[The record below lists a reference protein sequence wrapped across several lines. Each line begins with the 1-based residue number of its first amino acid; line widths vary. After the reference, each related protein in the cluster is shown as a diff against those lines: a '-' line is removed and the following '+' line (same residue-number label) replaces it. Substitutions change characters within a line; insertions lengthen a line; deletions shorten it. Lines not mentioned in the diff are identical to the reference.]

1 MSLVCRWFSQIRVP
15 KLQTSLQ
22 HLSNRT
28 NPLLNYSTL
37 SPCQSRKSYITRTL
51 EITDAERRAIQK
63 IAAAKKG
70 PTPPPSE
77 SDADSSPATT
87 PEHLVRSNSTPDA
100 APRWKRGVTQ
110 GTVSQP
116 DVTSAGPRFAS
127 MTPVRPP
134 SPRGAKAAHL
144 GAVSPPGGEGLRS
157 VKKVYQAPVSPNRTR
172 GRGSGS
178 PRGQQAS
185 NRGPPRRVRS
195 APESPVGSTGARRA
209 SKPASPLSRSVDRE
223 AGLEVSALEVV
234 RGLEDLGGPV
244 DGPEASFSSMD
255 GESNVE
261 VQGLAENIDVL
272 RSSRESKGPAAGPVG
287 QVGKAESLREVEK
300 QGLRDEARG
309 FPGSEGPVEEPAA
322 QLGSYGSVPAVDDE
336 GFSGP
341 QGNPPASEG
350 PVDENV
356 GHVGSAKPAPRD
368 GAQGP
373 APILGDITPRLLLR
387 ERQPDGLRV
396 LHVVGDDVMVED
408 EDPERISPYE
418 LQSTAKELVGLGF
431 GWDSSLRPRFPA
443 GFPVG
448 FSGWSGPPAG
458 GVNEADDAPGGS
470 RPLWPPGHET
480 PRLQRSRSGPEE
492 GSMREAP
499 ASSAD
504 HDADVSTNVT
514 PRNSR
519 GYDLSQWVLGQR
531 TRSMDA
537 ADLLRSRLS
546 TSSRKGEDIP
556 WSSDSRLG
564 RSPSSGPRKS
574 LESLRRSLSPAKMRQ
589 LVRGVKRSG
598 NRIADTGEPRSLG
611 SSPMS
616 LDGDAFWRRRSGFS
630 DRSPEVQL
638 ATGGSSLQAALD
650 HVMGHS
656 PLTGSKTGGRENG
669 NPLLNRQSV
678 HQSVAERSESEDVGA
693 GGMEENG
700 GVHGPARLGGGLS
713 GLESIEAKAGRGDV
727 QGGAKTK
734 ERLTKAELEGT
745 RPASPRASV
754 VSIKG
759 LV

>member
-1 MSLVCRWFSQIRVP
+1 
-15 KLQTSLQ
+15 
-22 HLSNRT
+22 
-28 NPLLNYSTL
+28 
-37 SPCQSRKSYITRTL
+37 
-51 EITDAERRAIQK
+51 
-63 IAAAKKG
+63 
-70 PTPPPSE
+70 
-77 SDADSSPATT
+77 
-87 PEHLVRSNSTPDA
+87 
-100 APRWKRGVTQ
+100 
-110 GTVSQP
+110 
-116 DVTSAGPRFAS
+116 

-144 GAVSPPGGEGLRS
+144 GAVNSPRGEGLRS

-172 GRGSGS
+172 GRGAGS

-195 APESPVGSTGARRA
+195 APESPIGSTGARRG

-234 RGLEDLGGPV
+234 RGLDGFGGPV

-255 GESNVE
+255 GESNV
-261 VQGLAENIDVL
+261 GLAEKIHVL
-272 RSSRESKGPAAGPVG
+272 RSSRESEGPAAGPLG
-287 QVGKAESLREVEK
+287 QVGKAESSRETEK

-309 FPGSEGPVEEPAA
+309 FPGSEGPVEEPTA
-322 QLGSYGSVPAVDDE
+322 QTGSDGSVRAVGDE

-341 QGNPPASEG
+341 QRNPPASEG

-356 GHVGSAKPAPRD
+356 GHVGSAKPALQD

-373 APILGDITPRLLLR
+373 IPGDITPRLLLR

-431 GWDSSLRPRFPA
+431 GWDPSLRPRFPA
-443 GFPVG
+443 G

-458 GVNEADDAPGGS
+458 GVNGAGDAPGGS
-470 RPLWPPGHET
+470 LPLWPPGHGT

-492 GSMREAP
+492 GSLREAP

-504 HDADVSTNVT
+504 HNADISTNVT

-519 GYDLSQWVLGQR
+519 YDLSQWVGGQR

-537 ADLLRSRLS
+537 ADLLKSRLS
-546 TSSRKGEDIP
+546 TSSGKADDIP

-564 RSPSSGPRKS
+564 RSPSAGPRKS

-598 NRIADTGEPRSLG
+598 NRSADRGEPRSLG

-616 LDGDAFWRRRSGFS
+616 LDGDGFGRRRSGFS
-630 DRSPEVQL
+630 DRSPEVRI

-650 HVMGHS
+650 HVMGHG
-656 PLTGSKTGGRENG
+656 PLTDPKTGPRENG
-669 NPLLNRQSV
+669 NSLLNRHLV
-678 HQSVAERSESEDVGA
+678 HQLERSDSEDMGA
-693 GGMEENG
+693 GGMKENG
-700 GVHGPARLGGGLS
+700 GWHGPARLRGNSS
-713 GLESIEAKAGRGDV
+713 GLENMEATAGRGDV

-745 RPASPRASV
+745 RYASPMASV
-754 VSIKG
+754 VS
-759 LV
+759 V